1 MHPSEPGIH
10 ESAPDFDIRL
20 DRHGEVVLLSPTG
33 RLEGVACLVLQ
44 QYLVNALVARIP
56 PLIVVD
62 LRELA
67 AMDEHGRD
75 VLRSAARHAR
85 VSEGRLIVIPG
96 GCVTGYERAGERGGI
111 EAAKSVDDALAELS
125 GASHRPAG

>member
-20 DRHGEVVLLSPTG
+20 DRQEEVVLLSLTG
-33 RLEGVACLVLQ
+33 RLEGVACLILQ

-67 AMDEHGRD
+67 AVDEHGRD

-85 VSEGRLIVIPG
+85 VSDGRLIVIPG
-96 GCVTGYERAGERGGI
+96 DGITGHGHAGERAGI
-111 EAAKSVDDALAELS
+111 EVAESVDDALAELACIPRRSS
-125 GASHRPAG
+125 G

>member
-20 DRHGEVVLLSPTG
+20 DRQEEVVLLSLTG
-33 RLEGVACLVLQ
+33 RLEGVACLILQ

-67 AMDEHGRD
+67 AVDEHGRD

-85 VSEGRLIVIPG
+85 VSDGRLIVIPG
-96 GCVTGYERAGERGGI
+96 DGIAGHGHAGERAGI
-111 EAAKSVDDALAELS
+111 EVAESVDDALAELACIPRRSS
-125 GASHRPAG
+125 G